1 MVAKRVATMC
11 FSKFSHGSNADVCK
25 FREELLQSYR
35 GDLQD
40 VSPESEAWE
49 FCRTQLTH
57 ENPVVAFHFE
67 DKAGKKLPFQTTAIA
82 AGGSIL
88 HAERI
93 ARLCWEKLKSGMK
106 KDAVIEYRN
115 RLYEKIVD
123 SGSSKQKQEQSGTAA
138 LPTKHSGTGEQSRS
152 RAEHFIALDKEHKC
166 YSFEY
171 PMEGK
176 KIKFQ
181 VALKALGNN
190 SMVAKR
196 VATMC
201 FSKFSHG
208 SSNADVCKFR
218 DELLQSYRG
227 DVQDVSPDSEA
238 WQFCRT
244 QLTHEN
250 PVVPFQFEDKAG
262 KKLPFQTTV
271 RAAGGSILHAERIAR
286 LCWEKLK
293 SGVKKDEVI
302 EYRKRLYEKIV
313 DSGNSKQKQEQS
325 GCGKRALSA
334 SAVATPQKRCRL
346 SA

>member
-1 MVAKRVATMC
+1 MGAGTKALLMVSTSALPARRTAAVSTKERAMTAAT
-11 FSKFSHGSNADVCK
+11 
-25 FREELLQSYR
+25 LQ
-35 GDLQD
+35 
-40 VSPESEAWE
+40 V
-49 FCRTQLTH
+49 QL
-57 ENPVVAFHFE
+57 
-67 DKAGKKLPFQTTAIA
+67 
-82 AGGSIL
+82 
-88 HAERI
+88 
-93 ARLCWEKLKSGMK
+93 C
-106 KDAVIEYRN
+106 EYRQF
-115 RLYEKIVD
+115 RHARARDAYGLPDDD
-123 SGSSKQKQEQSGTAA
+123 SMRCEVQ
-138 LPTKHSGTGEQSRS
+138 TKSLGP
-152 RAEHFIALDKEHKC
+152 EHFIALDKENKC

-218 DELLQSYRG
+218 EELLQSYRG

-250 PVVPFQFEDKAG
+250 PVVPFQFEDKTG

-302 EYRKRLYEKIV
+302 EYRKRLYEKV
-313 DSGNSKQKQEQS
+313 DSGSSKQKQEQS